1 MIASRPALRI
11 SRVAAAMAACA
22 LAAGC
27 ASIADNAATA
37 FVDPA
42 KYDLYSCT
50 QLRAVREANAKRID
64 ELQGLMAKAK
74 TGAGGAVVSE
84 VAYGNDLLSTKA
96 QAKLADE
103 VWVRNRCDT
112 EPLPPAQA
120 DPAAAAKDLNAVG
133 KRRSGAR

>member
-1 MIASRPALRI
+1 MIARRPVNRLARI
-11 SRVAAAMAACA
+11 AAAVVSCA

-27 ASIADNAATA
+27 AGIADNAAVA
-37 FVDPA
+37 FADPA

-50 QLRAVREANAKRID
+50 QLRGVREVNARRIE

-74 TGAGGAVVSE
+74 TGTAGPVVAE

-103 VWVRNRCDT
+103 VWLRNRCDS
-112 EPLPPAQA
+112 EALPPAPS
-120 DPAAAAKDLNAVG
+120 DPAAAAKDLNTVG

>member
-11 SRVAAAMAACA
+11 SRIAAAMVACA
-22 LAAGC
+22 FAAGC
-27 ASIADNAATA
+27 AGIADNAAVA

-42 KYDLYSCT
+42 KYDLYSCA
-50 QLRAVREANAKRID
+50 QLRSVREVNAKRIE
-64 ELQGLMAKAK
+64 ELQGLIAKAK
-74 TGAGGAVVSE
+74 TGAGGAVISE

-103 VWVRNRCDT
+103 VWVRNHCDS
-112 EPLPPAQA
+112 EPLPPSKP

-133 KRRSGAR
+133 KRRSGAH